1 MAQRLTRVTDIDH
14 GRSILIIDDDPG
26 VRALLTDWVHL
37 LGHHAYIADGA
48 DSALAVLRARPIHV
62 ALVDIMMPGR
72 DGVWLINEIQRSFG
86 STAIVIATGLTAMD
100 PAVTLSP
107 GVVAYLVKPFDF
119 ESIAR
124 TVAAAISSQRFNV
137 SPLDP
142 SLPPL
147 PERSEVH

>member
-1 MAQRLTRVTDIDH
+1 MAQRLKPVTDTDL

-26 VRALLTDWVHL
+26 VRALLTDWVQL
-37 LGHHAYIADGA
+37 LGHQAYTADSA
-48 DSALAVLRARPIHV
+48 ESALAVLRARPMHV

-72 DGVWLINEIQRSFG
+72 DGIWLISEIQRSFG

-124 TVAAAISSQRFNV
+124 SIATAIASQRFNV
-137 SPLDP
+137 SHLDQ